1 MQPLSA
7 LDALFLHLETDET
20 PMHVGV
26 LHVLKPRQRTARAY
40 AERVRSHVAERMPY
54 APLLTQRLRELP
66 LDIANPVWEAAE
78 RVDLYAHIRLSRLP
92 QPGDHAQLLSA
103 VAERHAERLD
113 LTRPLWEFHLFE
125 GLASGHLAL
134 YTKIH
139 HAALDG
145 VSGVAFAHALLDPTA
160 QPRQMPPVRTPAVR
174 KAGLATL
181 LGASLR
187 SNAGHALRAA
197 ARVPDA
203 LRLLRS
209 LAQSDLPKLSFAPRT
224 PLNRAIRAQRSIATA
239 SISMA
244 TVRRIAAA
252 GRVTVNDVV
261 LAIVSGALRRYL
273 LAQHELPERSLV
285 AAMPVSLRAQGDDRL
300 TTLATMTLAA
310 LATDVE
316 DPRARLAAV
325 HGNARAGK
333 AVAQQFQGRIPTD
346 FPSFGLPWLLS
357 AAAGVYGRSRL
368 ADRIPPIANLVVSN
382 VPGPPAPLYLAGA
395 RLESWWPL
403 SIVEH
408 GLGLNV
414 TVESYAG
421 SLDVG
426 LVAAASA
433 VADLE
438 PLAVALADACSELDT
453 AVAGAKRRARSARR
467 HKK

>member
-26 LHVLKPRQRTARAY
+26 LHVLKPRQRAAQGY
-40 AERVRSHVAERMPY
+40 ADRVRSHVAARMPY
-54 APLLTQRLRELP
+54 APLLTRRLRELP
-66 LDIANPVWEAAE
+66 LEIANPVWEAAE
-78 RVDLYAHIRLSRLP
+78 SVDLDAHIRLSRLP
-92 QPGDHAQLLSA
+92 SPGNHAQLLSA

-145 VSGVAFAHALLDPTA
+145 VSGVAFAHAMLDPTP
-160 QPRQMPPVRTPAVR
+160 QPRDMPPIPKPAVR
-174 KAGLATL
+174 RAGLATL

-187 SNAGHALRAA
+187 SNTGHAVRAA
-197 ARVPDA
+197 ARLPEA
-203 LRLLRS
+203 LRLIRTL
-209 LAQSDLPKLSFAPRT
+209 LQSDLPKLTFAPRT
-224 PLNRAIRAQRSIATA
+224 PFNRAIRAERRIATA
-239 SISMA
+239 SIPMA
-244 TVRRIAAA
+244 SVRRIAAA

-261 LAIVSGALRRYL
+261 LAIVSGALRRHL
-273 LAQHELPERSLV
+273 LAHHGLPERSLV

-310 LATDVE
+310 LATDIG
-316 DPRARLAAV
+316 DPRARLGAV
-325 HGNARAGK
+325 HENARAGK
-333 AVAQQFQGRIPTD
+333 ALAQQFQGRLPTD

-357 AAAGVYGRSRL
+357 AAAGLYGRSRV

-382 VPGPPAPLYLAGA
+382 VPGPSSALYLAGA
-395 RLESWWPL
+395 RLETWWPL

-426 LVAAASA
+426 LVAAANSI
-433 VADLE
+433 ADLE
-438 PLAVALADACSELDT
+438 PLGVAIAEACSELDS
-453 AVAGAKRRARSARR
+453 AVVGAKRPARSAPR